1 MTIFMFMIV
10 MKGGGGE
17 EIKKKKKRRKVQIN
31 TWLHLTRITASNPWG
46 LVMFHLRSLYNF
58 AGSESAENG

>member
-1 MTIFMFMIV
+1 MTIFMFMIA
-10 MKGGGGE
+10 MKGRE
-17 EIKKKKKRRKVQIN
+17 EIKKKKRRRRKVQIN